1 MPMWLRQ
8 EVQEMLPA
16 VKDRLR
22 MPLVTVQFVDFVIG
36 GRYDHGVVHEEE
48 AGGASVKIGVLFASI
63 R

>member
-1 MPMWLRQ
+1 
-8 EVQEMLPA
+8 
-16 VKDRLR
+16 